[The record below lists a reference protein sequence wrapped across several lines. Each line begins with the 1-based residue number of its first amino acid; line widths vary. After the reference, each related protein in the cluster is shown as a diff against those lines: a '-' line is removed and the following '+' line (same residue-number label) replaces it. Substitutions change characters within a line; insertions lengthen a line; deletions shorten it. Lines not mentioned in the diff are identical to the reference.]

1 MHAHVRAYDENKN
14 LPNIHSV
21 VATLPQGAQI
31 KLLFALWQAV
41 FEIEP
46 IYACTCAHARAY
58 DENKNLSICVHLYP
72 KGPKLSFFSLYGK
85 EFSR

>member
-14 LPNIHSV
+14 LPNIHSI
-21 VATLPQGAQI
+21 VATLPQRAQI

-46 IYACTCAHARAY
+46 IYMHAHVRMRAHTM
-58 DENKNLSICVHLYP
+58 KIKICLYVYINTP
-72 KGPKLSFFSLYGK
+72 GGPN
-85 EFSR
+85 